1 MIKKTFIRAVAI
13 VASAMLASSAVAQA
27 NPVTSMTVID
37 DSAAQLCTYINA
49 NPTEN
54 GVVHGLMSL
63 RSRRLDEMDAQ
74 LVVVTALQ
82 PRVCPQHDDLVM
94 NSMASIAAEEL
105 CTEPS

>member
-74 LVVVTALQ
+74 LVVVTALHH
-82 PRVCPQHDDLVM
+82 VCPQYEDLVM

-105 CTEPS
+105 CTEPA

>member
-27 NPVTSMTVID
+27 NPVRSMTVID

-74 LVVVTALQ
+74 LVVVTALHH
-82 PRVCPQHDDLVM
+82 VCPQYEDLVM